1 MFLGCVLPVWPGHPC
16 LVAVIVEALHYVEE
30 KHAQDVRSFHVVRIF
45 HFRAAGTNAARPAN
59 CGIQDS
65 PGQILPAE
73 SARGVVITAPA
84 WFHREPATHTRALN

>member
-45 HFRAAGTNAARPAN
+45 HFGAAGTNAARPAN
-59 CGIQDS
+59 RGNTARD
-65 PGQILPAE
+65 PALPVE
-73 SARGVVITAPA
+73 SVPA
-84 WFHREPATHTRALN
+84 MS